1 MMTRLPP
8 TIRLMGL
15 GFYIAACI
23 VGGVVGGL
31 QMDRLLDTGR
41 LFAVLGLMVGL
52 AVALTGGYLLLME
65 VLKTNESRKGSR

>member
-1 MMTRLPP
+1 MMTRLEP

-31 QMDRLLDTGR
+31 QLDRLLDTGR
-41 LFAVLGLMVGL
+41 LFAVLGLLVGL
-52 AVALTGGYLLLME
+52 TVALLGGYLLLME
-65 VLKTNESRKGSR
+65 VLNKRG

>member
-1 MMTRLPP
+1 MITRLEP

-31 QMDRLLDTGR
+31 QLDRLLDTGR
-41 LFAVLGLMVGL
+41 LFAVLGLLVGL
-52 AVALTGGYLLLME
+52 AVALGGGYLLLME
-65 VLKTNESRKGSR
+65 VLNKRG

>member
-23 VGGVVGGL
+23 VGGVVGGVQL
-31 QMDRLLDTGR
+31 DRLLDTGR
-41 LFAVLGLMVGL
+41 VFAVLGLLVGL
-52 AVALTGGYLLLME
+52 AVALSGGYLLLME
-65 VLKTNESRKGSR
+65 TLNKRR

>member
-15 GFYIAACI
+15 GFYVAACI

-31 QMDRLLDTGR
+31 QLDRLLDTGR
-41 LFAVLGLMVGL
+41 LFAMLGLFVGL
-52 AVALTGGYLLLME
+52 AMAFTGGYLLLME
-65 VLKTNESRKGSR
+65 VLNKRG

>member
-1 MMTRLPP
+1 MMIRLPP

-31 QMDRLLDTGR
+31 QLDRLLDTGR
-41 LFAVLGLMVGL
+41 LFALLGLFVGL
-52 AVALTGGYLLLME
+52 AVAFAGAYLLLME
-65 VLKTNESRKGSR
+65 VLNKRG

>member
-1 MMTRLPP
+1 MMTRLAP

-31 QMDRLLDTGR
+31 QLDRLLDTGR
-41 LFAVLGLMVGL
+41 LFAVLGLIAGL
-52 AVALTGGYLLLME
+52 AVALSGGSLLLME
-65 VLKTNESRKGSR
+65 ALNKRG

>member
-15 GFYIAACI
+15 GFYIAACT

-31 QMDRLLDTGR
+31 QLDRLLDTGR
-41 LFAVLGLMVGL
+41 LFAMLGLFVGL
-52 AVALTGGYLLLME
+52 AVAFTGGYLLLME
-65 VLKTNESRKGSR
+65 VLNKRG

>member
-8 TIRLMGL
+8 TIRLTGL

-31 QMDRLLDTGR
+31 QLDRLLDTGR
-41 LFAVLGLMVGL
+41 LFAMLGLFVGL
-52 AVALTGGYLLLME
+52 AVAISGGYLLLME
-65 VLKTNESRKGSR
+65 VLNKRG

>member
-1 MMTRLPP
+1 MMTRLEP

-31 QMDRLLDTGR
+31 QLDRLLDTGR
-41 LFAVLGLMVGL
+41 LFAVLGLLVGL
-52 AVALTGGYLLLME
+52 AVALSGGYLLLME
-65 VLKTNESRKGSR
+65 ALNKRG

>member
-1 MMTRLPP
+1 MMTRLAP

-31 QMDRLLDTGR
+31 QLDRLLDTGR
-41 LFAVLGLMVGL
+41 LFAVLGLLVGL
-52 AVALTGGYLLLME
+52 TVALLGGYLLLME
-65 VLKTNESRKGSR
+65 VLNKRG

>member
-8 TIRLMGL
+8 TIRLTGL

-31 QMDRLLDTGR
+31 QLDRLLDTGR
-41 LFAVLGLMVGL
+41 LFAMLGLFVGL
-52 AVALTGGYLLLME
+52 AVAIAGGYLLLME
-65 VLKTNESRKGSR
+65 VLNKRG

>member
-15 GFYIAACI
+15 GFYVAVCI

-31 QMDRLLDTGR
+31 QLDRLLDTGR
-41 LFAVLGLMVGL
+41 LFAMLGLFAGL
-52 AVALTGGYLLLME
+52 ALAFIGSYLLLME
-65 VLKTNESRKGSR
+65 VLNKRG

>member
-65 VLKTNESRKGSR
+65 VLKTNEGRKGSR

>member
-31 QMDRLLDTGR
+31 QLDRLLDTGR
-41 LFAVLGLMVGL
+41 LFAVLGLFVGL
-52 AVALTGGYLLLME
+52 AVALSGAYLLLME
-65 VLKTNESRKGSR
+65 VLNKRG